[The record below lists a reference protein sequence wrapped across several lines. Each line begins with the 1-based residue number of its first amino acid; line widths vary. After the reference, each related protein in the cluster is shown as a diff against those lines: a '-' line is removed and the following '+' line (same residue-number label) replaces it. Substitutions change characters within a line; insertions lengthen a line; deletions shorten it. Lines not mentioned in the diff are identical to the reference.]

1 MLELSS
7 KTNLLEEN
15 AYKYSLQDIKD
26 PNLLEKL
33 RNEADGIFLFALEG
47 LRRLIGNN
55 YKFSVTER
63 NNRELDQY
71 REESDN
77 VLSFV
82 GECCE
87 LGEGF
92 DYGSTELYNAYKGF
106 CDDSGV
112 KPYSQKNFVKQLM
125 ANFPG
130 LERGVDKLGK
140 RRIITGL
147 RFIPDDFD

>member
-1 MLELSS
+1 M
-7 KTNLLEEN
+7 
-15 AYKYSLQDIKD
+15 
-26 PNLLEKL
+26 
-33 RNEADGIFLFALEG
+33 EG

-55 YKFSVTER
+55 YKVSVTER